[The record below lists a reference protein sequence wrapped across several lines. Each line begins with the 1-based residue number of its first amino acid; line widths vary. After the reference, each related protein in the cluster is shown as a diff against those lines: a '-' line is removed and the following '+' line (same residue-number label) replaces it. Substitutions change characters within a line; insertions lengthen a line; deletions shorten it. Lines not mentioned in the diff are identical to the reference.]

1 MPRHDISALVAEAA
15 DDVPERQALVESGG
29 RSLTWA
35 GLEDEVARIATGLG
49 AHGIRAGQ
57 RVMIAVGNR
66 IEFVTTYLGV
76 LRAQVVAVPVNPRS
90 TPGELARM
98 VADSGSR
105 MVVADETALA
115 AVRAALAEL
124 DGDVARPVVVATGT
138 SPGERELA
146 LDDLRADVV
155 RPVPPLPDPEKL
167 AALLYTSGT
176 SGRPRAAMLS
186 HRALLANIEQVA
198 AVEPPMMHGDD
209 VVLGVLPLFHVYG
222 LNAVLG
228 GVLRHRARLL
238 LVERFEPQA
247 VLDLI
252 DDEACSVVPI
262 APPAFAHWLPDEHL
276 RERLGPVR
284 LVLSGSAPLEGAVV
298 EEFTS
303 ITGIPVHQGYG
314 LTEASPVV
322 TSTLCSREP
331 RAGSVGA
338 ALPGIELRLVD
349 ETWGQVEGEDPGE
362 IQVRG
367 DNLFSGYWPDGSDGP
382 DDEGWYGTGDVGFL
396 DASGDL
402 FLVDRVKE
410 LVIVSGFN
418 VYPTE
423 VEEVLREVDGVVDAA
438 VIGVPDEVTGEAVVA
453 YVVASADASAP
464 ADLEEAV
471 ACTRRGPAGA
481 LQAALPHRGRRD
493 PAPHRDRQGAEGPVA
508 RPRAP
513 SGPGTP
519 RMKPERAADHALH
532 PPGLPPVR
540 RRPRGR
546 RARLRRPGG
555 VLRGGRHHHR
565 RRPGGPLRRGRPG
578 DLRRRQAARLLARRR
593 EPAARRP
600 GLSRRPA
607 SARGP
612 GRRSAH
618 EALDDR

>member
-1 MPRHDISALVAEAA
+1 MPRNDISAFVAEAA
-15 DDVPERQALVESGG
+15 ADVPERQALVESGG

-35 GLEDEVARIATGLG
+35 ALEDEVARIATGLG
-49 AHGIRAGQ
+49 ARGIRAGQ
-57 RVMIAVGNR
+57 RVMIVVGNR

-90 TPGELARM
+90 TPGEVARM
-98 VADSGSR
+98 ITDSGTR
-105 MVVADETALA
+105 LVVVDDGAREV
-115 AVRAALAEL
+115 VRAALTEL
-124 DGDVARPVVVATGT
+124 GGSTAPTVVVTGAEPATG
-138 SPGERELA
+138 EVA
-146 LDDLRADVV
+146 FADLRADVV

-238 LVERFEPQA
+238 LVEQFEPQA

-262 APPAFAHWLPDEHL
+262 APPVFAHWLPDEHL
-276 RERLGPVR
+276 KERLGPVR
-284 LVLSGSAPLEGAVV
+284 LVLSGSAPLEPEVIA
-298 EEFTS
+298 EFTA

-322 TSTLCSREP
+322 TSTLCSQENQP
-331 RAGSVGA
+331 GSVGA

-349 ETWGQVEGEDPGE
+349 ETYGQVEGEDPGV

-367 DNLFSGYWPDGSDGP
+367 DNLFSGYWPDAADGP
-382 DDEGWYGTGDVGFL
+382 DADGWYSTGDVGFL

-410 LVIVSGFN
+410 LIIVSGFN

-423 VEEVLREVDGVVDAA
+423 VEDVLREVDGVAGVA
-438 VIGVPDEVTGEAVVA
+438 VIGVPDETTGEAVVA
-453 YVVASADASAP
+453 YVVASRP
-464 ADLEEAV
+464 MTHLEEAV
-471 ACTRRGPAGA
+471 RAHAILRLARFKQPTRIEVVDRLPLTVTGKVQKGRLRGI
-481 LQAALPHRGRRD
+481 
-493 PAPHRDRQGAEGPVA
+493 E
-508 RPRAP
+508 
-513 SGPGTP
+513 
-519 RMKPERAADHALH
+519 
-532 PPGLPPVR
+532 R
-540 RRPRGR
+540 RRLDG
-546 RARLRRPGG
+546 
-555 VLRGGRHHHR
+555 
-565 RRPGGPLRRGRPG
+565 
-578 DLRRRQAARLLARRR
+578 LL
-593 EPAARRP
+593 
-600 GLSRRPA
+600 
-607 SARGP
+607 
-612 GRRSAH
+612 
-618 EALDDR
+618 